1 LKNPSHT
8 VTEHVGQSTPN
19 AESVLSVNGW
29 FSGAEEHRTASSVLA
44 AGAGLPYRRRSDR
57 VALPVLLARG
67 AAQRQVRGG
76 SRLWLL
82 ASRKMMLSHTISGR
96 FPPPPPDVLLL
107 RPDLVRS
114 RTRRGVSGGGLERRH
129 DLLGLQPSL
138 GLWAWERPGLWRVP
152 RPDVALNSTRS
163 ELGRS
168 PADRNHDLFAART
181 RYGEKAAYP
190 VLSASSCSAFSDSV
204 LLRIL
209 LKAGLF
215 IASARRPTT

>member
-1 LKNPSHT
+1 
-8 VTEHVGQSTPN
+8 
-19 AESVLSVNGW
+19 
-29 FSGAEEHRTASSVLA
+29 
-44 AGAGLPYRRRSDR
+44 
-57 VALPVLLARG
+57 
-67 AAQRQVRGG
+67 
-76 SRLWLL
+76 
-82 ASRKMMLSHTISGR
+82 MLSHTISGR

-168 PADRNHDLFAART
+168 AADGNHDLFAART
-181 RYGEKAAYP
+181 RYGGEGCVSSPERLQLFRIFGFGVAEDIAEGRVVYRLGEKTYDLIVIKSRAIDMTWDATLDAP
-190 VLSASSCSAFSDSV
+190 EDVVVTRSPELTSDC
-204 LLRIL
+204 
-209 LKAGLF
+209 
-215 IASARRPTT
+215 